1 MLLFVRLKPKS
12 LWERFKKSKSPIAEP
27 EIYESLPNTDLHIL
41 TLEEVKHMQ
50 PETNKDSVKTVEAL
64 MDEITSFEFITPS
77 PLDGSSIGVIRTEDA
92 YRAICKIMG
101 VEPTSTSFSSYR

>member
-12 LWERFKKSKSPIAEP
+12 LWERFKKSKSSLAEP
-27 EIYESLPNTDLHIL
+27 EIYEPLPNTDSHIL
-41 TLEEVKHMQ
+41 TLEEVKHM
-50 PETNKDSVKTVEAL
+50 PTENSKDSVKTVETL
-64 MDEITSFEFITPS
+64 MSEITGYEFITPS
-77 PLDGSSIGVIRTEDA
+77 PLDGSSIGVVRTEDV

>member
-27 EIYESLPNTDLHIL
+27 EIYEPLL

-50 PETNKDSVKTVEAL
+50 PETNKESVKTVEAL
-64 MDEITSFEFITPS
+64 MAEITSFEFITPS